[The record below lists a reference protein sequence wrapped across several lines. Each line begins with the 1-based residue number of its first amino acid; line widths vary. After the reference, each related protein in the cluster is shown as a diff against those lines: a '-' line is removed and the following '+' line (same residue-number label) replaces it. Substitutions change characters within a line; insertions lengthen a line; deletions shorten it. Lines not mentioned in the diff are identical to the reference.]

1 MSAILVDT
9 SVWITHLR
17 SRHDRLAALL
27 DAGEILCHPFVI
39 GELACGSIANR
50 SEVLALLGDL
60 DRTPVATHSEVMG
73 ILEDHQLF
81 GRGLGWVDAHLLT
94 SALLA
99 GARLW
104 TFDARLAA
112 AARQFDASYTGRS
125 GVAGT
130 TQDRASPAPRASG
143 P

>member
-1 MSAILVDT
+1 MSVILVDS

-17 SRHDRLAALL
+17 NRHDRLAALL
-27 DAGEILCHPFVI
+27 DAGEVLCHPFVI

-50 SEVLALLGDL
+50 REVLALLDGL
-60 DRTPVATHSEVMG
+60 DRTPVATHGEVMG
-73 ILEDHQLF
+73 ILEDHQLY

-104 TFDARLAA
+104 TLDARLARAARRFDAAYAGTVGDA
-112 AARQFDASYTGRS
+112 AAGA
-125 GVAGT
+125 
-130 TQDRASPAPRASG
+130 
-143 P
+143 